1 MSASRVAKRRCTVVW
16 ATPAAGRL
24 GPPRL
29 AADPAV
35 GRLTGRA
42 LALSM
47 SKRDSA
53 IIGGVALRVSSP
65 VLVGRAV
72 EAARLWAGFERA
84 RAGSPAV
91 VVVAGEAGVGK
102 TRLVIELL
110 GRVRA
115 QGALALA
122 GGCLDVGEGVVAY
135 APLVEALR
143 SLGDAVDP
151 AELER
156 VLGSARAELA
166 RLVPELGGPDE
177 AGVQAAAGAGELVPG
192 RLFELLLG
200 VLHRLAARGP
210 LLLVV
215 EDLHWADQ
223 STRDLLGFLVR
234 NLRAGVVLL
243 LTYRSDELHRRHPL
257 RPFLAELDRGGRT
270 ERFELGR
277 LGRRELGELLAG
289 ILGEPAPAALAREI
303 LARSQG
309 NPFFAEELLAAHAEG
324 VGASAELPEAL
335 RDLLLAR
342 VEALPRATQRM
353 LQVAAVAGRRVDH
366 HLLAEVA
373 AQPPERLVESLREAV
388 AHHLLVIDAGSG
400 AYAFRHALVQE
411 AIYDDLLPVQR
422 PSLHAAYA
430 RALAARIEGQGGED
444 AAELGRLAY
453 HWYAAHDQGRALLAS
468 VQAGQAAEAAFALA
482 EAAGH
487 YERALELWEQAP
499 QAAASSP
506 LDRRGLLQRAA
517 QAASRVGAGTRA
529 VALINQA
536 LTETDAA
543 AEPLRAGA
551 LLERLARYQWL
562 AGDTAAAM
570 AAAERAVA
578 ITPAEPPSA
587 ERARALAAHGQI
599 LMLQCRNRAAQARC
613 EEAAAAARRA
623 GARGV
628 EGRAL
633 NNLGSSF
640 GNRGQLAEGVA
651 RLEQARSIA
660 AELGDPDELCR
671 AYHNLGC
678 IYAINGRYQDAVHT
692 LLECGKLA
700 RRFGSMGT
708 AGALAIAVAAD
719 TLLWLG
725 RFQEAECLLDEAFD
739 LELTPKTMLNP
750 LLARSLHRLWR
761 GDLEGARTDLTWIL
775 DQPKASLDPMD
786 GAEARARLA
795 TVATWEGRPEDAR
808 TAVTDGLEELAKV
821 DQAYLIADLCL
832 AGLAAEAAIA
842 GRAAARG
849 DTKAHDQASRIAAGL
864 LERARTAAGA
874 DGVAV
879 IGGVRA
885 KLLTAEAEWT
895 RVAGPGDPGRWAQA
909 AGAWDELGCPWPTA
923 YARWRLGEAL
933 LETGAPREEAEA
945 PLRRAWATA
954 RGLGARPLLAKVEM
968 LSRRARITLA
978 PEPAAAGQSAAAQPT
993 APGDELG
1000 LTPREREVLAL
1011 VAQGRTNRQ
1020 IAQALFISDK
1030 TASVHVSNILA
1041 KLGVAN
1047 RAEAAATVHRLGL
1060 TG

>member
-1 MSASRVAKRRCTVVW
+1 MIA
-16 ATPAAGRL
+16 
-24 GPPRL
+24 
-29 AADPAV
+29 
-35 GRLTGRA
+35 
-42 LALSM
+42 
-47 SKRDSA
+47 
-53 IIGGVALRVSSP
+53 GVALRVSSP
-65 VLVGRAV
+65 VLVGRAA
-72 EAARLWAGFERA
+72 EAARLWTAFERA
-84 RAGSPAV
+84 QAGSPAV

-102 TRLVIELL
+102 TRLVNELL

-143 SLGDAVDP
+143 SLGGAVDP

-156 VLGSARAELA
+156 VLSGARAELA

-177 AGVQAAAGAGELVPG
+177 AGVRVAAGAGELVPG

-200 VLHRLAARGP
+200 VLDRLAARGP

-234 NLRAGVVLL
+234 NLRAGVALL

-257 RPFLAELDRGGRT
+257 RPFLGELDRGGRA
-270 ERFELGR
+270 ERLELGR

-303 LARSQG
+303 MARSQG
-309 NPFFAEELLAAHAEG
+309 NPFFAEELLAARAGG
-324 VGASAELPEAL
+324 VGGSAELPEAL

-342 VEALPRATQRM
+342 VEALPQATQQM

-388 AHHLLVIDAGSG
+388 AYHLLVIDADSG

-430 RALAARIEGQGGED
+430 HALAARIKGRGGED
-444 AAELGRLAY
+444 EAELGRLAY

-468 VQAGQAAEAAFALA
+468 VQAGQAAEAAFAQA
-482 EAAGH
+482 EAAAH

-499 QAAASSP
+499 EAAASSP
-506 LDRRGLLQRAA
+506 LDRSGLLQRAA
-517 QAASRVGAGTRA
+517 LAASRVGAGPRA
-529 VALINQA
+529 VALIGQA
-536 LTETDAA
+536 LTEIDAA
-543 AEPLRAGA
+543 AEPVRAGA

-562 AGDTAAAM
+562 AGDSVAAM
-570 AAAERAVA
+570 AAVERAVA

-587 ERARALAAHGQI
+587 ERARALAAHGQM
-599 LMLQCRNRAAQARC
+599 LMLLCRNRAAQARC
-613 EEAAAAARRA
+613 EEAAAVARRA

-633 NNLGSSF
+633 NNLGSSL
-640 GNRGQLAEGVA
+640 GNRGHLEAGAA
-651 RLEQARSIA
+651 RLEQARAIA

-692 LLECGKLA
+692 LLECRELA
-700 RRFGSMGT
+700 RRFGLMGT

-725 RFQEAECLLDEAFD
+725 RFQEAELLFDEAFD
-739 LELTPKTMLNP
+739 LDLAPTAMVNL
-750 LLARSLHRLWR
+750 LLARGLHRLWR
-761 GDLEGARTDLTWIL
+761 GDLEAARADLTWIL
-775 DQPKASLDPMD
+775 ERPKASLAPMD
-786 GAEARARLA
+786 SAEAQARLA

-808 TAVTDGLEELAKV
+808 TVVTDGLESLAEV
-821 DQAYLIADLCL
+821 DQAYLIAGLCL

-842 GRAAARG
+842 ERAAARRDG
-849 DTKAHDQASRIAAGL
+849 KAHDQASRIAVGL
-864 LERARTAAGA
+864 LDRARAAAGA
-874 DGVAV
+874 NGVTV

-885 KLLTAEAEWT
+885 TLLTAEAEWT
-895 RVAGPGDPGRWAQA
+895 RVAGPSDPGRWAEA
-909 AGAWDELGCPWPTA
+909 AGAWEELGCPWSAA
-923 YARWRLGEAL
+923 YTRWRLGEAL
-933 LETGAPREEAEA
+933 LETGAAHQEAA
-945 PLRRAWATA
+945 VPLRQAWATA
-954 RGLGARPLLAKVEM
+954 RGLRARPLLAEVEM
-968 LSRRARITLA
+968 LSRRARIALA
-978 PEPAAAGQSAAAQPT
+978 PELAATGEGANAAAQP
-993 APGDELG
+993 APPGDELG

-1011 VAQGRTNRQ
+1011 VAEGRTNRQ